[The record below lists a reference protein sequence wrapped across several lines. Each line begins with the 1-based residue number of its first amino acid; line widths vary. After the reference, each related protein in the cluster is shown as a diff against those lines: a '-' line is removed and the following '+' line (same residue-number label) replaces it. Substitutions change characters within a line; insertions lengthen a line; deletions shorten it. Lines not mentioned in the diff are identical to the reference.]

1 MDEFLSEKE
10 QIEIFRQWW
19 RENGWYLVGGIG
31 LGVLGLLGWNRYNA
45 YVDTTAEEAAA
56 IYVELRDAVGDDD
69 MGSARNLLNELRDNF
84 PSSAYTDQG
93 GLLVALI
100 RLDAGQ
106 VDGAIDDLRFVME
119 STSDPELALI
129 ARLRLARVLAQDESY
144 EEALTVLDV
153 APGSFSARYNEVR
166 GDIHAALGDA
176 ESARAAYSAALNAQ
190 ETGFV
195 DRNLVQMKLDALPAA
210 ATPPTQLAPQTE
222 PGPETPNGD
231 SIPESPD
238 GEPIMEAPDGEPAPT
253 LSDAGAT
260 PVPAEGDVPPPE
272 ALE

>member
-45 YVDTTAEEAAA
+45 YVDTTAAEAAA

-69 MGSARNLLNELRDNF
+69 MGSARNLLSELREDY

-119 STSDPELALI
+119 GTSDPELALI

-144 EEALTVLDV
+144 DEALTVLDV

-166 GDIHAALGDA
+166 GDIHAALGNID
-176 ESARAAYSAALNAQ
+176 SARAAYGAALNAQ

-195 DRNLVQMKLDALPAA
+195 DRNLVQMKLDDLPAA
-210 ATPPTQLAPQTE
+210 ASPAAPLAPPTGPVPE
-222 PGPETPNGD
+222 ISNGDPIPET
-231 SIPESPD
+231 PD
-238 GEPIMEAPDGEPAPT
+238 GEPVMDTPDGEPSPSF
-253 LSDAGAT
+253 SDAGTA
-260 PVPAEGDVPPPE
+260 PLPAEIDAPRPE
-272 ALE
+272 TVE